1 MGRPRLGEEETV
13 KCDWECRMKA
23 AEEGRWLPAQLP
35 DSTREGSL
43 ETAPGIGVA
52 SGLGFEPRE
61 ELARQTSSRLQDG
74 RGVMAA
80 QVSRYPCNAKC
91 KVKKEG
97 TRWRR
102 RQEPAHRALF

>member
-1 MGRPRLGEEETV
+1 
-13 KCDWECRMKA
+13 MKA
-23 AEEGRWLPAQLP
+23 AEEDWWLPGQLP

-74 RGVMAA
+74 RG
-80 QVSRYPCNAKC
+80 
-91 KVKKEG
+91 
-97 TRWRR
+97 
-102 RQEPAHRALF
+102 